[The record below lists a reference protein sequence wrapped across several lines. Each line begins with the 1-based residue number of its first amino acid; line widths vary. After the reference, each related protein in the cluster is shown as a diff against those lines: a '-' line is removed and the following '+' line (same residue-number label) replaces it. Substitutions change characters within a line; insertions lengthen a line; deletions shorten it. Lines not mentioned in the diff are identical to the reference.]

1 MDVEGIKSSPHPCD
15 FNFFSI
21 LSDDDGP
28 YASATEEQEH
38 AKKET
43 QPTATS
49 DIQQISPTDKQQQ
62 QPPQTLPTAASLQHI
77 HENSAGDASNI
88 STEPPAPGKETTTTT
103 PTDTTTTTPKKQE
116 PTSQDIHQPPSKPDT
131 VNKPLQQALQVNIPT
146 RIPTRPI
153 LVTTAP
159 GTQQLFVDPSSDEES
174 LVEMKDLSAV
184 LKRQHKD
191 TPPSH
196 TNSPKDK
203 PKNKRLLRK
212 KSAKKGR

>member
-1 MDVEGIKSSPHPCD
+1 MCD
-15 FNFFSI
+15 FNFFPI
-21 LSDDDGP
+21 LSNDDGP

-62 QPPQTLPTAASLQHI
+62 QQPPQTLPTAASLQDI

-88 STEPPAPGKETTTTT
+88 STEPPAPGKETPTPT

-174 LVEMKDLSAV
+174 LVEMKDPSTV
-184 LKRQHKD
+184 LKQQHKD

-203 PKNKRLLRK
+203 PKNKRSPRK